1 MELRKKMSKE
11 NLIVEEVDDEE
22 YEIWQFEHS
31 AIIASDFIEDV
42 LLEQLDKFEH
52 ENDDE
57 KYIYG
62 IASHGLF
69 VALITRLG
77 EMGYTEKDLR
87 KEIKIWLNTSVGQVV
102 H

>member
-1 MELRKKMSKE
+1 MSKE
-11 NLIVEEVDDEE
+11 NLIVEETDDEE

-52 ENDDE
+52 DNDDE

-69 VALITRLG
+69 VALISRLG

>member
-1 MELRKKMSKE
+1 MSKE
-11 NLIVEEVDDEE
+11 NLIIEEIDDEDPE
-22 YEIWQFEHS
+22 MWQFEHS
-31 AIIASDFIEDV
+31 AIIASDFINDV

-52 ENDDE
+52 DNDDD

-69 VALITRLG
+69 VALIARLG
-77 EMGYTEKDLR
+77 EMGYTEKELR
-87 KEIKIWLNTSVGQVV
+87 KEIKTWLNTSIGQTL

>member
-1 MELRKKMSKE
+1 MSKE
-11 NLIVEEVDDEE
+11 NLIVEEIDDDD
-22 YEIWQFEHS
+22 YEMWQFEHS
-31 AIIASDFIEDV
+31 AIIASDFINDV

-52 ENDDE
+52 DNDDD

-69 VALITRLG
+69 VALIARLG
-77 EMGYTEKDLR
+77 EMGYTEKELR
-87 KEIKIWLNTSVGQVV
+87 KEIKTWLNTSIGQTL

>member
-1 MELRKKMSKE
+1 MSKE
-11 NLIVEEVDDEE
+11 NLLIVKELEDEDPE
-22 YEIWQFEHS
+22 MWQYEHS
-31 AIIASDFIEDV
+31 AIIASEFINDV

-52 ENDDE
+52 DNDDDQ
-57 KYIYG
+57 YIYG

-69 VALITRLG
+69 ISLVARLG
-77 EMGYTEKDLR
+77 EMGYTEKELR